1 MGAVRLNPRGSKGV
15 VPLAGTLNSPLGLLQ
30 LRLLPLEE
38 VRLMLAGR
46 PTAQMRAAWHP
57 EYPLADTLEGLTWLV
72 AAYEALGGPD
82 PESPWWSYQ
91 LMVDGQ
97 AVGDIG
103 FHGPLDDQ
111 QQVTIGYQVVPSA
124 QRRGLATA
132 ACAMLIELAWAAGA
146 RRLLANTDADNVAS
160 QRVLQRN
167 GFRTEDGRSF
177 LIDKP

>member
-1 MGAVRLNPRGSKGV
+1 LSEEPVGAVRLNPTADI
-15 VPLAGTLNSPLGLLQ
+15 LH

-46 PTAQMRAAWHP
+46 PTAEMRAAWHP

-82 PESPWWSYQ
+82 MESPWWSYQ
-91 LMVDGQ
+91 LVVDGQ

-132 ACAMLIELAWAAGA
+132 ACAMLLELAWTAGA
-146 RRLLANTDADNVAS
+146 RRLLASTDADNVAS
-160 QRVLQRN
+160 QQVLRRN
-167 GFRTEDGRSF
+167 GFQTEDGRTF
-177 LIDKP
+177 RVDKP